1 VAETQAGPAVPDILR
16 RLERAINE
24 RDIEALV
31 DCFQPD
37 VLVEYPAH
45 PSRDFRGRDQIW
57 RNWAPILARLADF
70 KATVVRAAVDE
81 GSAWAEWLWQGT
93 QADGS
98 PGDMA
103 GVAIHLLED
112 DKIARVRFYLEP
124 VDK

>member
-1 VAETQAGPAVPDILR
+1 MAEGQAEPAASDILT
-16 RLERAINE
+16 RLEQAINE
-24 RDIEALV
+24 RDIEGLV

-37 VLVEYPAH
+37 VVVEYPAH

-57 RNWAPILARLADF
+57 RNWAPILARLEDF
-70 KATVVRAAVDE
+70 KATVVRSAVDDH
-81 GSAWAEWLWQGT
+81 SAWAEWLWQGT

-103 GVAIHLLED
+103 GVAIHILED
-112 DKIARVRFYLEP
+112 GKIAWVRFYLEP